1 VYITSVMLFTKTFGA
16 DFVIDIYQTN

>member
-1 VYITSVMLFTKTFGA
+1 MYITSVMLFTKTFGA